1 MASNYPALELCKI
14 STLSLFFF
22 CFFFN
27 IWPFPPQIKG
37 AYSAGT
43 SIKTKK
49 DADPLIT
56 MFSFMAA
63 INQFP
68 DRLTSILKERQGWG
82 GLETVSILIIAF
94 IVAYS
99 QAKLFPDVSCSGVV
113 SHARTRA
120 ISTNASAD
128 SSVNIFIAKQKSLE
142 NNLKS
147 SWEEEEE
154 SEFVGHCWRWKTLI
168 EISLVAAPSNRLMW
182 AVRACAS
189 LPISTCVRYGRSW
202 PPWNRE
208 MGGGS

>member
-1 MASNYPALELCKI
+1 MELEREREKKNNAYLHEFEKVRSLRMASNYPALELCKI

-128 SSVNIFIAKQKSLE
+128 SSVNIFIAMQKSLKKQPQIFMRRRRRIRVCWALLA
-142 NNLKS
+142 LKD
-147 SWEEEEE
+147 
-154 SEFVGHCWRWKTLI
+154 LD
-168 EISLVAAPSNRLMW
+168 
-182 AVRACAS
+182 
-189 LPISTCVRYGRSW
+189 
-202 PPWNRE
+202 
-208 MGGGS
+208 

>member
-128 SSVNIFIAKQKSLE
+128 SSVNIFLAMQKSLE
-142 NNLKS
+142 KQPQIFMRRRRRIRVCWALLALKDLDWNFFS
-147 SWEEEEE
+147 CCTVE
-154 SEFVGHCWRWKTLI
+154 STDVSCPCLCVVADLDMC
-168 EISLVAAPSNRLMW
+168 SLWSQLTTVK
-182 AVRACAS
+182 
-189 LPISTCVRYGRSW
+189 
-202 PPWNRE
+202 
-208 MGGGS
+208 

>member
-1 MASNYPALELCKI
+1 MELEREREKKNNAYLHEFEKVRSLRMASNYPALELCKI

-128 SSVNIFIAKQKSLE
+128 SSVNIFIAMQKSLE
-142 NNLKS
+142 KQPQIFMRRRRRIRVCWALLALKD
-147 SWEEEEE
+147 
-154 SEFVGHCWRWKTLI
+154 LD
-168 EISLVAAPSNRLMW
+168 
-182 AVRACAS
+182 
-189 LPISTCVRYGRSW
+189 
-202 PPWNRE
+202 
-208 MGGGS
+208 